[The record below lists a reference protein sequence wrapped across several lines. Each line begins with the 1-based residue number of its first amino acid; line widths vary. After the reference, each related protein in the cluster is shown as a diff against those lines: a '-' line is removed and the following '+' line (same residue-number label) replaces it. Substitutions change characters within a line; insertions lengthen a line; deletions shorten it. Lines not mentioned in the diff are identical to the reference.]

1 MDGDADEQL
10 TAAEQQLLDRLRR
23 AAEVTARMAN
33 IQKTRSAG
41 QADRDS
47 ELTALR
53 RQIIELK
60 EENQH
65 LRELMATW
73 KDRMGSLMTQINS
86 ASGSGK
92 QG

>member
-1 MDGDADEQL
+1 MKDGEEEQL
-10 TAAEQQLLDRLRR
+10 TAAEQELLERLRHV
-23 AAEVTARMAN
+23 AEVTARMAN
-33 IQKTRSAG
+33 IQKSRRAG

-86 ASGSGK
+86 ASK
-92 QG
+92 